1 MRQWKNEGKT
11 EGNVGAAREAQKE
24 KLEVQQRLN
33 IREKMLLFLLKLI
46 LLA

>member
-1 MRQWKNEGKT
+1 MKEKQK

-33 IREKMLLFLLKLI
+33 IREKNASLSP
-46 LLA
+46 